1 MARRRKEHLVEVL
14 AGLPWPAGI
23 IVGVLGFIAL
33 RWGFAWYMG
42 AFGGSIGK
50 AMGAGFGA
58 GALSPIAWLFLCVG
72 LLGAALSFW
81 RTRQRKELLEEQAS
95 LTSLRS
101 MSWMQFEQLVGEAY
115 RRLGYR
121 IEETGQGGADGGID
135 LLLRKDGVTT
145 LVQCK
150 QWRTQ
155 KIGVAVV
162 REMYGLMVHHNAAA
176 VKIVCTGIFTS
187 ECEAFALD
195 KPIELVDGQVLMRL
209 VQNVKTSPSPSAR
222 ETISRP
228 RAPVGRVEPIPEQ
241 APRSPSCPKC
251 GEAMAER
258 SNRANGQRFW
268 GCTKFPGCRGT
279 IAI

>member
-1 MARRRKEHLVEVL
+1 
-14 AGLPWPAGI
+14 
-23 IVGVLGFIAL
+23 
-33 RWGFAWYMG
+33 
-42 AFGGSIGK
+42 
-50 AMGAGFGA
+50 
-58 GALSPIAWLFLCVG
+58 
-72 LLGAALSFW
+72 
-81 RTRQRKELLEEQAS
+81 
-95 LTSLRS
+95 
-101 MSWMQFEQLVGEAY
+101 MSWKQFEQLVGEAY

-121 IEETGQGGADGGID
+121 IEETGQVGADGGID

-195 KPIELVDGQVLMRL
+195 KPVELVNGQALMRL
-209 VQNVKTSPSPSAR
+209 VQNVQSSPITTTLA
-222 ETISRP
+222 SRPAP
-228 RAPVGRVEPIPEQ
+228 RAPTVLPEPSVSQ
-241 APRSPSCPKC
+241 APVSPACPRC
-251 GEAMAER
+251 NAAMAQR
-258 SNRANGQRFW
+258 VNRANGQRFW
-268 GCTKFPGCRGT
+268 GCSKFPDCRGT